1 MPNTIASR
9 RRPPASAEIRHTAP
23 EKQTGSTLMPVLVGT
38 AVYLYLNLFALP
50 LAPILLGGDQVFVW
64 LNAQHMLEGRRIF
77 QDFLQFT
84 APGADLVYFTLFKL
98 FGFRIWVTNAA
109 VLALG
114 VAFSWICFSL
124 ASDIMRRSW
133 ALLTTALF
141 LALVYGK
148 ALNATHHWFS
158 MLAIAGAVKIA
169 FKKISPLTLALS
181 GSLLGVATFFNQT
194 HGPAALLAFAV
205 FLFLRRSRT
214 KTFWKDL
221 LRDQALLFLGF
232 ALTLLLLSAHYI
244 AAIGLRQLWYFQV
257 TYVTK
262 YVVDLTQGSRLGLS
276 RPLTLHTLPALAPYL
291 IVYLLLPV
299 TYLLSFGRCWRE
311 RHNPAFPWDRIALL
325 TIVGIVLLVEVSMS
339 LNWLRLFAMSL
350 PGIILLGAA
359 LDRATTLP
367 RRTLT
372 LIWIAVLALAARQT
386 IVTARTQSLQVR
398 LPGGLAATTPQ
409 TFYKLQFIMQRTTPG
424 DFFFQAGWP
433 GMYLP
438 LQLKNPLY
446 RDTAYAARPDE
457 AEQAVQQL
465 EAAHVPLILWTQ
477 HLDATCSPDRP
488 CEDNLAALRN
498 YLHANYTCIQV
509 FPDGD
514 TLWQRTE

>member
-1 MPNTIASR
+1 M
-9 RRPPASAEIRHTAP
+9 
-23 EKQTGSTLMPVLVGT
+23 LVLVGT

-148 ALNATHHWFS
+148 ALNATHHWFG
-158 MLAIAGAVKIA
+158 MLAIACAIKVS
-169 FKKISPLTLALS
+169 FKKITPLTLALS
-181 GSLLGVATFFNQT
+181 GSLLGVATFFNQA
-194 HGPAALLAFAV
+194 HGPAVLLAFAV
-205 FLFLRRSRT
+205 FLLLRTSRT
-214 KTFWKDL
+214 NTSSRGL
-221 LRDQALLFLGF
+221 LRDQAVLFFGF
-232 ALTLLLLSAHYI
+232 TLTLLLLNAHYI
-244 AAIGLRQLWYFQV
+244 VVVGLKQLWYFQV

-262 YVVDLTQGSRLGLS
+262 NVVDLTQGSRLGLS
-276 RPLTLHTLPALAPYL
+276 RPLTLQTLPALTPYL
-291 IVYLLLPV
+291 IVYVSLPV
-299 TYLLSFGRCWRE
+299 AYLLSLWRFRSE

-325 TIVGIVLLVEVSMS
+325 TIVGIFLLAEVSMS
-339 LNWLRLFAMSL
+339 LNWLRLFAVSL

-372 LIWIAVLALAARQT
+372 LVWIAVLALAVRQT
-386 IVTARTQSLQVR
+386 LVTSRTQSLQVR
-398 LPGGLAATTPQ
+398 LPGGLTATTPQ
-409 TFYKLQFIMQRTTPG
+409 AYYKLQFIMQRTTPG
-424 DFFFQAGWP
+424 SSFFQAGWP

-446 RDTAYAARPDE
+446 RDIAYAARPEE
-457 AEQAVQQL
+457 AEQAVRQL
-465 EAAHVPLILWTQ
+465 KAAQVPLVLWTK

-488 CEDNLAALRN
+488 CEDNLAALRS
-498 YLHANYTCIQV
+498 YLHASYTCIQV